1 MIGVY
6 GEQKVQME
14 FLTELSQ
21 QKGFSFCEMPAFCGN
36 SEDVRDFIYID
47 DFVDSCIEVMNKV
60 DEYTIYNVG
69 SGKGTTVN
77 EILHHCQTIENHL
90 VTPVYDETKPSMIPI
105 RLLDVSKIKEE
116 IGWEAKT
123 SIKDPIRKTIEWYK
137 EQLC

>member
-1 MIGVY
+1 M
-6 GEQKVQME
+6 KVVNRE
-14 FLTELSQ
+14 KPLVVW
-21 QKGFSFCEMPAFCGN
+21 GDG
-36 SEDVRDFIYID
+36 EDVRDFIYID
-47 DFVDSCIEVMNKV
+47 DFVDSCVEVMNKV
-60 DEYTIYNVG
+60 DEYTIYNVC

-123 SIKDPIRKTIEWYK
+123 SIKDGLRKTIEWYK